1 MYSWRCVGGRV
12 VKVVI
17 VSKNTYLSRQSKLV
31 YRHPLASEVVFCL
44 RDFLSSAT
52 NSLVISSKQAIK
64 KRSTYQHER
73 PVSFWAVS
81 ESDQSQS

>member
-44 RDFLSSAT
+44 GDFLTSAI
-52 NSLVISSKQAIK
+52 NSLVSSLKQEI
-64 KRSTYQHER
+64 
-73 PVSFWAVS
+73 
-81 ESDQSQS
+81 DQEALDIPA